1 MLGMTLKNIRAD
13 ALMNIN
19 GIGYFCYP
27 IVDYW
32 VQINQN
38 NLCFSSSKIRF
49 DFICLLME
57 SSWIK

>member
-38 NLCFSSSKIRF
+38 NLCFPSS
-49 DFICLLME
+49 
-57 SSWIK
+57 